1 MFDFSSANK
10 LNVFGESNTY
20 WNDRCWFQNRIFSL
34 PKLSTHFWSM
44 YYIKKSRWNSS
55 ASRITIFIPNIYK
68 KWFSFFFYRAKQM
81 FSAELFKNSIL
92 QVISISKCHTLNVQ
106 IQKKSYLWTKID
118 IITICTKPWAEL
130 LWYIRHNTFAYLTR
144 VTQPFQHTYSSRLV

>member
-1 MFDFSSANK
+1 MFLENQTLTEMIDVDFRIE
-10 LNVFGESNTY
+10 FFH
-20 WNDRCWFQNRIFSL
+20 FQNCQHIFGPCITS
-34 PKLSTHFWSM
+34 
-44 YYIKKSRWNSS
+44 KKSRWNSS

-68 KWFSFFFYRAKQM
+68 KWFSFFFSRAKQM
-81 FSAELFKNSIL
+81 FSAELFKNSIS